1 MRTRIVLQQS
11 HLDHLRA
18 LVFDREGVEGAA
30 FLLCGESRSAG
41 CVKLISQAIVP
52 IDTDAFLRRE
62 RDGLSIASSALT
74 RVAKLAKYEG
84 LSVVFAH
91 SHPEGVPHFS
101 DQDDR
106 EEAKLIP
113 FLQARVPDRVH
124 GTLVLTDDAIV
135 GRVYDP
141 EQRPVEAVLSVGD
154 RIRNWRST
162 GSDSPREFFDRQVRA
177 FGSGVQSALAELH
190 IGIVGLGGT
199 GSAVAELLCRLGV
212 GRLSLFDGDDLDSTN
227 VNRVIG
233 STVSDAG
240 TKKVVIAK
248 RHLDAIGVGTRVFAL
263 EQHITAEKAATAL
276 RDCDV
281 VFGCTDKQRPR
292 AILSALALRYCIP
305 VFDMGVLISSIEGE
319 IVGVN
324 GRVTSLM
331 PGEACLFCRGR
342 ISVEGIRIETLSPEE
357 RASQE
362 REGYAPE
369 LDSPAPAV
377 VTFTSAVASAAVN
390 ELIHRMTGFMGRDRR
405 SSEVLIA
412 FDQSRVRTN
421 RVASREG
428 CMCSDR
434 SIWGRGDGSPFL
446 DMLWA

>member
-1 MRTRIVLQQS
+1 MKPRENEQARPVTDFLMTDHRRLESLLQQ
-11 HLDHLRA
+11 A
-18 LVFDREGVEGAA
+18 
-30 FLLCGESRSAG
+30 
-41 CVKLISQAIVP
+41 
-52 IDTDAFLRRE
+52 
-62 RDGLSIASSALT
+62 
-74 RVAKLAKYEG
+74 
-84 LSVVFAH
+84 
-91 SHPEGVPHFS
+91 
-101 DQDDR
+101 
-106 EEAKLIP
+106 
-113 FLQARVPDRVH
+113 
-124 GTLVLTDDAIV
+124 TDDAIV

-248 RHLDAIGVGTRVFAL
+248 RHLDAIGVGTRVLAL